1 MKKCFSKTQS
11 GISTRSDLKS
21 NVSNL
26 TSFQIKAAAKITG
39 LILILF
45 SSIAFG
51 QSPKYQEAMQKGL
64 SAFEAAKTPDE
75 YLASADSFD
84 AIAQTEVRNWLPFYY
99 SAYSNLK
106 AGLLS
111 ADNLL
116 KDVYFNKALQ
126 QIHKADPLSANN
138 SEIFSLKAYIQFM
151 MMTVDPQSRRLFY
164 EDYLDSLEKAKAL
177 DPNNPRPYLIEGQ
190 STFYTPE
197 AFGGGKKMARPFLA
211 TAVEKFAKFKPETD
225 LSPIWGAAQAQKLLG
240 QCE

>member
-1 MKKCFSKTQS
+1 MKT
-11 GISTRSDLKS
+11 
-21 NVSNL
+21 
-26 TSFQIKAAAKITG
+26 APKIIGTV
-39 LILILF
+39 LILF

-51 QSPKYQEAMQKGL
+51 QSLKYPEAMQKGL
-64 SAFEAAKTPDE
+64 SELEAAKTPDE
-75 YLASADSFD
+75 YLASAGNFEG
-84 AIAQTEVRNWLPFYY
+84 IAQTEVRNWLPLYY

-106 AGLLS
+106 AGLRS
-111 ADNLL
+111 KDNSL
-116 KDVYFNKALQ
+116 KDVYFDKALQ
-126 QIHKADPLSANN
+126 KIHKADSLSANN

-225 LSPIWGAAQAQKLLG
+225 LSPSWGAAQAQKLLG